1 MTLYW
6 MALFLFPPR
15 ISYDIDSSKLK
26 VTKVEWPHCDMKFS
40 KVVDNWWKI
49 LTELQ
54 TQIKLEYQANDL
66 KTNIGIS

>member
-1 MTLYW
+1 

-40 KVVDNWWKI
+40 KVADNW
-49 LTELQ
+49 
-54 TQIKLEYQANDL
+54 
-66 KTNIGIS
+66 